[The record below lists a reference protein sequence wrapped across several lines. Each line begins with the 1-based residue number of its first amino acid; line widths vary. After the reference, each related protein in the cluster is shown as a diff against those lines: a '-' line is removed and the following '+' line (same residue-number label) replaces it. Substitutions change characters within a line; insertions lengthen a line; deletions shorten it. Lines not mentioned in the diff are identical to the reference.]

1 MMEHNGIQ
9 SATILNYPKHATIIP
24 IFDWQTIKAYL
35 LLLLEL
41 KPIRFERLYFI
52 KKHCSQV
59 ESFNFGNKKWDLGA
73 SYTLATGGLSMFSVV
88 NFREYFV
95 IMGGFKN
102 QGGTKIPSNEC
113 SEYRDGKWRK
123 MGQLSLARGGHSVI
137 YHQHR
142 YLVVG
147 GKADA

>member
-1 MMEHNGIQ
+1 
-9 SATILNYPKHATIIP
+9 
-24 IFDWQTIKAYL
+24 
-35 LLLLEL
+35 
-41 KPIRFERLYFI
+41 
-52 KKHCSQV
+52 
-59 ESFNFGNKKWDLGA
+59 
-73 SYTLATGGLSMFSVV
+73 MFSVV